1 MVDNIDT
8 AVGFVVG
15 FLTVLC
21 FVIRRPVRWR
31 EAKPIVPICG
41 CGHHYSFHNDDGC
54 HHVGPY
60 SENCGCV
67 NYYGPEPVPTD
78 FIPDP

>member
-1 MVDNIDT
+1 MDNVDT

-21 FVIRRPVRWR
+21 FVIRRPGWR
-31 EAKPIVPICG
+31 EAKPKKPICG
-41 CGHHYSFHNDDGC
+41 CEHHYSFHNDDGC
-54 HHVGPY
+54 NFQSGY
-60 SENCGCV
+60 GDGCGCV
-67 NYYGPEPVPTD
+67 HYYGPEPVPTD